1 MLMQAQF
8 WGGGIS
14 KKAQQQLI
22 EQEKADN
29 HVVYVNTK
37 APGIHKVYDK
47 ERGYE
52 VWKDGMG
59 NFLCA
64 DKNMKPLEAMDE
76 NVYYTGQNNNPDN
89 PKAPDGGW
97 VKKEWDKDRGCYVW
111 KAMPEG
117 SFLGRDKPSIDKQ
130 KEWLQ
135 QKDKGWLAKGNV
147 PVGKKPGSKTSTPTA
162 APKSQGTSAG
172 TSTGAS
178 AGASRDPEDEEDYI
192 DAGGYDGEVPEN
204 FDPRTLV
211 ITTDAQMRQAEAA
224 LAEARAAIRQAQAMG
239 VNVSDYADLSAID
252 LLEQKINEYKRKRSQ
267 MK

>member
-1 MLMQAQF
+1 
-8 WGGGIS
+8 
-14 KKAQQQLI
+14 
-22 EQEKADN
+22 
-29 HVVYVNTK
+29 
-37 APGIHKVYDK
+37 
-47 ERGYE
+47 
-52 VWKDGMG
+52 
-59 NFLCA
+59 
-64 DKNMKPLEAMDE
+64 
-76 NVYYTGQNNNPDN
+76 
-89 PKAPDGGW
+89 
-97 VKKEWDKDRGCYVW
+97 
-111 KAMPEG
+111 MPEG

-147 PVGKKPGSKTSTPTA
+147 PVGKKPGSKTSTTTA

-172 TSTGAS
+172 TSSGAS
-178 AGASRDPEDEEDYI
+178 AGISRDPEDEEDYI